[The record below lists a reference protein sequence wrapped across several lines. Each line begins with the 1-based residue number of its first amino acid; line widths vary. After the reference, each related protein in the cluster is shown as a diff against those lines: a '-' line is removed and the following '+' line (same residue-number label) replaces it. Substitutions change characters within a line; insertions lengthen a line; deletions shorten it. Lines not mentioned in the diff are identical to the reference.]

1 MAVDGPPSPREIESE
16 QRWAHKRCNPA
27 AAGFY
32 SGLGQICLRQ
42 DGEAAALAA
51 TTTVDLAGGIT
62 LAATK
67 HDALLPLTVASDTW
81 LFSLEAAS
89 FEEGRA
95 HHERFVPQDS
105 ISELAFAPFNPNVL
119 KDPFVW
125 GSLAGSIA
133 LDVAVSFLLLQRGD
147 RYHFG
152 AQPRIF
158 GADLTPA
165 AAYPIAGVY
174 YGGIFEQVA
183 LGEESIFRGF
193 VQSAIARHA
202 GETWGVVGSAYIF
215 GAFHVAN
222 IIAIDKAKDRERYL
236 AFAVP
241 AITIDGHVLGLL
253 YRHSHYSL
261 APGVAW
267 HFWYD
272 VAASMVD
279 FASNP
284 RKSEISAKV
293 NFPF

>member
-1 MAVDGPPSPREIESE
+1 MGR
-16 QRWAHKRCNPA
+16 
-27 AAGFY
+27 
-32 SGLGQICLRQ
+32 
-42 DGEAAALAA
+42 
-51 TTTVDLAGGIT
+51 
-62 LAATK
+62 
-67 HDALLPLTVASDTW
+67 
-81 LFSLEAAS
+81 SL
-89 FEEGRA
+89 
-95 HHERFVPQDS
+95 
-105 ISELAFAPFNPNVL
+105 I
-119 KDPFVW
+119 
-125 GSLAGSIA
+125 GSIG
-133 LDVAVSFLLLQRGD
+133 LDVAVSFLLLQRGE
-147 RYHFG
+147 RYQFG

-158 GADLTPA
+158 GADLSPA

-202 GETWGVVGSAYIF
+202 GETWGVVGGAYIF
-215 GAFHVAN
+215 GAFHIAN
-222 IIAIDKAKDRERYL
+222 IIEIDKARGSRRATS

-272 VAASMVD
+272 VAASMID
-279 FASNP
+279 YASNP